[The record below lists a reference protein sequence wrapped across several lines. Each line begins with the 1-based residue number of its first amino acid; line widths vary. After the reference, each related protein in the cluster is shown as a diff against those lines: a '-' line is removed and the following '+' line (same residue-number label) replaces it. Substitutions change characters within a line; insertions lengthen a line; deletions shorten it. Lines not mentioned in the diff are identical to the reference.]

1 MAGGWTKDGAVQ
13 GQIDASV
20 EDAVRRAR
28 SRLPRGK
35 ASRIAWKAAPKFP
48 KRAAAQFPACVFA
61 SLVSPGLTSNKP
73 QSVVITGGAVRTAG

>member
-13 GQIDASV
+13 GQID
-20 EDAVRRAR
+20 AR